1 MRTCGVFS
9 SAKCRGLMGVLLR
22 LSVNYG
28 LCESPLPNPISE
40 ILNWEPV
47 GLSGGG
53 GTRIRCA
60 ASWFRWELQGEA
72 KLTQ

>member
-1 MRTCGVFS
+1 MRACEVFS

-40 ILNWEPV
+40 IHNWEPV

-53 GTRIRCA
+53 GTRVRCA

-72 KLTQ
+72 KVGQ